1 MSQKKTLRRFSNN
14 AEFGSKNNGQNTE
27 ENRRS
32 ITNELKITMKI
43 LSFIFYTALCCVLFI
58 SIAAAQNKQSNI
70 AVSAEDAEKWR
81 EDLRYMAEQMPK
93 YHKNLF
99 HTMSREQFDAAIKRL
114 HERIPQLARHQII
127 VEMAKIVAMVGDGHT
142 NIYPTRDQK
151 IGFRALPVKL
161 YLFKDGL
168 FVRAAEREHA
178 RLVGARVTKIGNSSV
193 EESIAKV
200 QEMLGRDNE
209 MGVRFFAPHL
219 LVMPE
224 ILHAFGIVGD
234 MENVPLLIEKGGK
247 QETVTLKPAGLAE
260 MLPPDTD
267 TTWINKPN
275 WVDLRDGATNPQPL
289 WLRDPNNKFWFEYFP
304 EKRIVYAQMNQGTNK
319 ENETIA
325 DFSKRLFAF
334 VEANPVDKLIFDL
347 RLNRG
352 GNGQLFRPL
361 ELAII
366 KSKINERGKLFVLIG
381 RSTWSASQ
389 FLLNN
394 LEKYTNV
401 IFVGEPSASKG
412 NVYGDSRRITLPNSG
427 MTVRVSVYYW
437 QDWAPWDTRFWTAAE
452 IAAEFSSEDYRTN
465 RDPGMDAILNY
476 SPKKSL
482 TEVIDE
488 ALTKGGVELAVKSFR
503 DFMAQPAHRYVGT
516 EQPLLEGGQRL
527 LNEKKPEQALELFK
541 LNAEANP
548 HSFRSY
554 FALGE
559 AYARTGNKELA
570 ILNLEKSLAINP
582 KTYEVLMRL
591 KELKQQK

>member
-1 MSQKKTLRRFSNN
+1 
-14 AEFGSKNNGQNTE
+14 
-27 ENRRS
+27 
-32 ITNELKITMKI
+32 MKI
-43 LSFIFYTALCCVLFI
+43 LRSLFYTLLCSVLFVN
-58 SIAAAQNKQSNI
+58 IAPAQNKQSSI
-70 AVSAEDAEKWR
+70 AVDADEAAKWR
-81 EDLRYMAEQMPK
+81 EDLRYAAEQMPK
-93 YHKNLF
+93 FHKNLF
-99 HTMSREQFDAAIKRL
+99 HTMSPGQFDAAIKKL
-114 HERIPQLARHQII
+114 HDRIPQLARHQII
-127 VEMAKIVAMVGDGHT
+127 VEMAKIVAMIGDGHS
-142 NIYPTRDQK
+142 NVYPTRDPK

-168 FVRAAEREHA
+168 FVRAADREYA

-200 QEMLGRDNE
+200 QEMIGRDNE

-234 MENVPLLIEKGGK
+234 MENVPLAIEKNGK
-247 QETVTLKPAGLAE
+247 PETVTLKPAGLAE

-267 TTWINKPN
+267 TTWINKPD
-275 WVDLRDGATNPQPL
+275 WADLRDGAANAQPL
-289 WLRDPNNKFWFEYFP
+289 WLKDPNNKFWFEYFP
-304 EKRIVYAQMNQGTNK
+304 EKRVVYAQINQGTNK
-319 ENETIA
+319 ENETLA

-334 VEANPVDKLIFDL
+334 VESNPVDKLIFDL

-352 GNGQLFRPL
+352 GNGMLFRPL
-361 ELAII
+361 EVAII

-389 FLLNN
+389 FLLNH
-394 LEKYTNV
+394 LEEYTNV
-401 IFVGEPSASKG
+401 LFVGEPSASKG

-427 MTVRVSVYYW
+427 VTVRVSVYYW
-437 QDWAPWDTRFWTAAE
+437 QDWAPWETRFWTAPD
-452 IAAEFSSEDYRTN
+452 IAAEFSSEDYRLN
-465 RDPGMDAILNY
+465 RDPGMNAVLNY
-476 SPKKSL
+476 SPRKSL

-488 ALTKGGVELAVKSFR
+488 ALTKGGVELALKNFR
-503 DFMAQPAHRYVGT
+503 EFMNEPANRYIFT
-516 EQPLLEGGQRL
+516 EEPLLVAGDRL
-527 LNEKKPEQALELFK
+527 LNEKKPEQALALFK
-541 LNAEANP
+541 LNAEINP

-582 KTYEVLMRL
+582 KTYEVAMRL

>member
-1 MSQKKTLRRFSNN
+1 MSLFYLTFY
-14 AEFGSKNNGQNTE
+14 
-27 ENRRS
+27 
-32 ITNELKITMKI
+32 I
-43 LSFIFYTALCCVLFI
+43 LLCNLLFI
-58 SIAAAQNKQSNI
+58 NFAWAQNKQSTST
-70 AVSAEDAEKWR
+70 VSAEDAQKWR
-81 EDLRYMAEQMPK
+81 EDLRYMAEQMPIF
-93 YHKNLF
+93 HKNLF

-127 VEMAKIVAMVGDGHT
+127 VEMAKIVAMVDDGHT
-142 NIYPTRDQK
+142 NIYPTRDPK

-161 YLFKDGL
+161 YLFKDGM

-178 RLVGARVTKIGNSSV
+178 ALVGARVTKIGNFSV

-209 MGVRFFAPHL
+209 MGLRFFAPHL
-219 LVMPE
+219 LIMPE
-224 ILHAFGIVGD
+224 VLHAFGIVGD
-234 MENVPLLIEKGGK
+234 MENVPLSIEKGGK
-247 QETVTLKPAGLAE
+247 QEIVTLKPAGLAE

-275 WVDLRDGATNPQPL
+275 WVDMRDGATNPQPL
-289 WLRDPNNKFWFEYFP
+289 WLKDPNDKYRFEYFP
-304 EKRIVYAQMNQGTNK
+304 ETRIVYAQMNQGTNK
-319 ENETIA
+319 EKETIA
-325 DFSKRLFAF
+325 DFAKRLFAF
-334 VEANPVDKLIFDL
+334 VEANPVEKLIIDL

-352 GNGQLFRPL
+352 GNGMLFRPL
-361 ELAII
+361 ETAII
-366 KSKINERGKLFVLIG
+366 KSKINERGKLFVLMG

-394 LEKYTNV
+394 LEEYTNV

-437 QDWAPWDTRFWTAAE
+437 QDWAPWDTRFWTAPE
-452 IAAEFSSEDYRTN
+452 IAAEFSSEDYRAN
-465 RDPGMDAILNY
+465 RDPGMEAILNY

-488 ALTKGGVELAVKSFR
+488 ALTKGGVELAVKSYR
-503 DFMAQPAHRYVGT
+503 DFMAQPAHRYAYT

-527 LNEKKPEQALELFK
+527 LNEKKPEQALVLFK

-548 HSFRSY
+548 HSFRAY

-559 AYARTGNKELA
+559 TYTRIGNKELA

-582 KTYEVLMRL
+582 KTYDVLMGL
-591 KELKQQK
+591 KKLKQQK

>member
-1 MSQKKTLRRFSNN
+1 
-14 AEFGSKNNGQNTE
+14 
-27 ENRRS
+27 
-32 ITNELKITMKI
+32 MKI
-43 LSFIFYTALCCVLFI
+43 FHFIFYTLLCSVLFI
-58 SIAAAQNKQSNI
+58 NIAPAQNKQSNI
-70 AVSAEDAEKWR
+70 AVNAEEAAKWR
-81 EDLRYMAEQMPK
+81 EDLRYMADQMPK
-93 YHKNLF
+93 FHKNLF
-99 HTMSREQFDAAIKRL
+99 HTMSPEQFDTAIKRL

-127 VEMAKIVAMVGDGHT
+127 VEMAKIVAMVDDGHT
-142 NIYPTRDQK
+142 NIYPTRDTK

-178 RLVGARVTKIGNSSV
+178 ALVGARVTKIGNFSV

-209 MGVRFFAPHL
+209 MGVRFFVPHL

-224 ILHAFGIVGD
+224 VLHAFGIVGD
-234 MENVPLLIEKGGK
+234 MENVPLSIEKGGK
-247 QETVTLKPAGLAE
+247 HEIVTLKPAGLAE

-275 WVDLRDGATNPQPL
+275 WVDLREGGTNAQPL
-289 WLRDPNNKFWFEYFP
+289 WLKDPNDKFRFEYFP
-304 EKRIVYAQMNQGTNK
+304 EKRIVYAQINQGTNK

-334 VEANPVDKLIFDL
+334 VEANPVEKLIIDL

-352 GNGQLFRPL
+352 GNGMLFRPL
-361 ELAII
+361 EIAII

-394 LEKYTNV
+394 LEEYTNV

-412 NVYGDSRRITLPNSG
+412 NIYGDSRRITLPNSG

-437 QDWAPWDTRFWTAAE
+437 QDWAPWDTRFWTAPE

-465 RDPGMDAILNY
+465 RDPGMEAILNY
-476 SPKKSL
+476 SPGKSL
-482 TEVIDE
+482 TEIIDE
-488 ALTKGGVELAVKSFR
+488 ALTKGGVELAVKSYR
-503 DFMAQPAHRYVGT
+503 DFMAQPAHRYVST

-527 LNEKKPEQALELFK
+527 LNEKKPEQALVLFK
-541 LNAEANP
+541 INAEANP

-559 AYARTGNKELA
+559 TYFLTGNKELA
-570 ILNLEKSLAINP
+570 VRNLEKSLELNP
-582 KTYEVLMRL
+582 KHYEVSMRL
-591 KELKQQK
+591 KEIKQLK